1 MPDFRLYRNV
11 HENVRGLRVAL
22 GSIKRPLSY
31 DDFAERLR
39 REHPNRSMGKST
51 IKRWE
56 TDGEPDLASVG
67 IMARWAG
74 VTFEAFALGDPHA
87 AAPDWPMEADD
98 ERDAPTLPLK
108 KPQKPPTVGPQH
120 RGR

>member
-1 MPDFRLYRNV
+1 
-11 HENVRGLRVAL
+11 
-22 GSIKRPLSY
+22 
-31 DDFAERLR
+31 
-39 REHPNRSMGKST
+39 MGKST

-108 KPQKPPTVGPQH
+108 KPQKPPAVVRKH